1 MFNAFE
7 RTVAFRYLRA
17 RRAEGFISVIAGFSL
32 LGILLGVATLIIVM
46 SVMNG
51 FRGQLVQRVLGLD
64 AHLVV
69 SAPAG
74 AGVPA
79 YGPLADKLRQVP
91 GVLRVSPTIEDQALV
106 SREGG
111 FSGAS
116 FAQGAPASVRGVEPA
131 DFLSRPAIAR
141 SLLIDKPEDFAGT
154 DVIAIGS
161 GLAGQFGVRLGDELT
176 LITPRF
182 NRTAFG
188 SVPRSKTYTI
198 AAIFNTGLQEVDS
211 LAVYMPLEAA
221 QQLYQMKDQVG
232 GLDLFVADPEAID
245 GVRALVTQAVGP
257 NLKVSDWREANA
269 TVFTALQIE
278 RNVMFIILALIILV
292 AAFNIV
298 SSLVMLVKDK
308 GGDIAILRTMGAS
321 RGAILRI
328 FFLTGATI
336 GVVGTL
342 VGMVLGVALAANVD
356 AIRNWLQSV
365 LGPETFAAE
374 FDFLSQLPA
383 QIDTGQVVGVC
394 ALALGLTFLAS
405 IFPAWR
411 AARLDP
417 VEALRYE

>member
-1 MFNAFE
+1 
-7 RTVAFRYLRA
+7 
-17 RRAEGFISVIAGFSL
+17 
-32 LGILLGVATLIIVM
+32 
-46 SVMNG
+46 
-51 FRGQLVQRVLGLD
+51 
-64 AHLVV
+64 
-69 SAPAG
+69 
-74 AGVPA
+74 
-79 YGPLADKLRQVP
+79 
-91 GVLRVSPTIEDQALV
+91 
-106 SREGG
+106 
-111 FSGAS
+111 
-116 FAQGAPASVRGVEPA
+116 
-131 DFLSRPAIAR
+131 
-141 SLLIDKPEDFAGT
+141 
-154 DVIAIGS
+154 
-161 GLAGQFGVRLGDELT
+161 
-176 LITPRF
+176 
-182 NRTAFG
+182 
-188 SVPRSKTYTI
+188 
-198 AAIFNTGLQEVDS
+198 
-211 LAVYMPLEAA
+211 MPLEAA

-232 GLDLFVADPEAID
+232 GLDLFVADPENID
-245 GVRALVTQAVGP
+245 GVRALVTQVVGS
-257 NLKVSDWREANA
+257 NLKISDWREANA